1 MPFFPE
7 IGKFLIFLGIL
18 IILLGLIFTFGGKI
32 PYLGRLPGDIIIH
45 RGNFHFYF
53 PIKTCILISLILTF
67 IFWII
72 KILRWWK

>member
-1 MPFFPE
+1 MPYFPDF
-7 IGKFLIFLGIL
+7 GKLLIFLGIF
-18 IILLGLIFTFGGKI
+18 IVLLGLFFTFGGKV

-53 PIKTCILISLILTF
+53 PIVTCILISAILTF

-72 KILRWWK
+72 KILRG

>member
-1 MPFFPE
+1 MLFFVD
-7 IGKFLIFLGIL
+7 IGKLLLIFGGIL
-18 IILLGLIFTFGGKI
+18 ILFGLFFTFGGKI

-53 PIKTCILISLILTF
+53 PIVTCLLISAFLTF

-72 KILRWWK
+72 RILKG

>member
-1 MPFFPE
+1 MPFFAD
-7 IGKFLIFLGIL
+7 IGKLLLIFGGIL
-18 IILLGLIFTFGGKI
+18 VLLGLFFTFGGKI

-53 PIKTCILISLILTF
+53 PIVTCILISLILTF

-72 KILRWWK
+72 RILKG

>member
-1 MPFFPE
+1 MPFTRE
-7 IGKFLIFLGIL
+7 IGFLIVFFGIL
-18 IILLGLIFTFGGKI
+18 IILIGLFVAFGPKI

-53 PIKTCILISLILTF
+53 PIVTCILISLILTF

-72 KILRWWK
+72 RILRG